1 MGRAYEV
8 RKASIQKTGAARG
21 KIYSTYAKEIYQA
34 AKNGGTS
41 PESNAALKRLIER
54 AKKEQVPSDIIKRA
68 IDKVNSGVDESYISN
83 TYEMFGPGSS
93 TLIVECLTDNVN
105 RSVSDL
111 RAVVN
116 KCHIKMGSI
125 GSVSYMYEHL
135 CVVGFKGLDE
145 EQTLNILLEN
155 DVDVVDIET
164 NADLT
169 VVYGNPQDLYKI
181 KESIS
186 NNLKD
191 VEFNLDEVTYI
202 AKEKVELN
210 GEELEVFNKL
220 LTLLDDVEDV
230 ANVYHNV
237 SNI

>member
-1 MGRAYEV
+1 
-8 RKASIQKTGAARG
+8 
-21 KIYSTYAKEIYQA
+21 
-34 AKNGGTS
+34 
-41 PESNAALKRLIER
+41 
-54 AKKEQVPSDIIKRA
+54 
-68 IDKVNSGVDESYISN
+68 
-83 TYEMFGPGSS
+83 
-93 TLIVECLTDNVN
+93 
-105 RSVSDL
+105 
-111 RAVVN
+111 
-116 KCHIKMGSI
+116 
-125 GSVSYMYEHL
+125 MYEHL

-164 NADLT
+164 NNDLT

-202 AKEKVELN
+202 AKEKVELSS
-210 GEELEVFNKL
+210 EELEVFNKL